1 MSEVIQT
8 LVETEFGPLVWGG
21 AVILLVLL
29 ILLRRSAK
37 GKSRSAD

>member
-8 LVETEFGPLVWGG
+8 LVEAEFGLLVWGG
-21 AVILLVLL
+21 AVVILVLL
-29 ILLRRSAK
+29 ILLCRSAK